1 MSARQPFLPSRP
13 ASRTV
18 NRGDD
23 AGTTPV
29 RAALPNSNLPSDA
42 NDSAELGKPTRALNI
57 ASFKKSAP
65 PRTPSFGT
73 GAAEFEA
80 AAQGPPRSAVKK
92 GTTPARIY
100 APHPSTPSAGVSS
113 SLAGFPTPEFKTPSL
128 PFSRSADE
136 GHTNAH
142 ISPPADATITNL
154 NLFRPKSCAQTTTT
168 RRPPPPSTEQSFF
181 GNAKFLSSG
190 GGGGSGDLDDS
201 GYFSE
206 HTDTEADRFAP
217 VKHAAG
223 DPRSVKAHAV
233 PDDVDARFVNSTKR
247 VRPASPGNDG
257 DDEDGPM
264 VQQSNRPRGNLPK
277 RPCVRRSPS
286 LSSRAAPDEEGAPAF
301 VLPPHIPH
309 PMAAMGDLP
318 GLEFSEADLARYVEL
333 YEQGS
338 ERWSKAPMEEWVAGA
353 DDVLAKFGEMIDM
366 IKDHMRCVSRSS
378 DAPFLSFVVS
388 PLLTRSEYHARAIVS
403 SKMNLYKS
411 LHTRLSDEHSA
422 LDQRAKEL
430 RGASQTLVRDSGT
443 IGGAIDSHE
452 IDPRVH

>member
-23 AGTTPV
+23 AGATPV

-73 GAAEFEA
+73 GPAEFEA

-100 APHPSTPSAGVSS
+100 APHPSTPSAGVPS

-142 ISPPADATITNL
+142 ISPPADATATNL
-154 NLFRPKSCAQTTTT
+154 NLFRPKSSAQTTTT
-168 RRPPPPSTEQSFF
+168 RRPPPSTEQSFF

-223 DPRSVKAHAV
+223 EPRSVKAHAI

-264 VQQSNRPRGNLPK
+264 VQQSNQPRGDLLK

-366 IKDHMRCVSRSS
+366 IKDHM
-378 DAPFLSFVVS
+378 
-388 PLLTRSEYHARAIVS
+388 S

-411 LHTRLSDEHSA
+411 LHTRLSDEHAA

-430 RGASQTLVRDSGT
+430 RGASKTLVRDSGT